1 MSPRTGGKAG
11 WHLIFSIIGITGG
24 GSLAISM
31 TWRFIWGRH
40 VRESV
45 DFIDGE
51 PRVLFVVGYVAF
63 VAAAA
68 RHSGANGRDLQ
79 LSLRV
84 KNR

>member
-51 PRVLFVVGYVAF
+51 PECCSSSATWR
-63 VAAAA
+63 
-68 RHSGANGRDLQ
+68 
-79 LSLRV
+79 SLRRQPGIQV
-84 KNR
+84 QMVGTCICR